1 MTRLVFTLIMVQSQ
15 ALSTPHLY
23 LQPAFEGT
31 FKLQMSII
39 PALVSPG
46 VDMVDPAGHSRNH
59 IVNVN
64 MVGHGPGATYED
76 AAWVPQDKEEVPAG
90 KADVSMSNGF
100 CMYSL
105 F

>member
-1 MTRLVFTLIMVQSQ
+1 M
-15 ALSTPHLY
+15 
-23 LQPAFEGT
+23 
-31 FKLQMSII
+31 
-39 PALVSPG
+39 
-46 VDMVDPAGHSRNH
+46 
-59 IVNVN
+59 N

-76 AAWVPQDKEEVPAG
+76 AMWVPQDEEEVPAG